1 MSDAGPDAKPE
12 AKLTLPG
19 FLEGMRISTPF
30 GASSLVYGIAFGLLA
45 AQTGFSVLEAATM
58 STLVFSGTAQIAVLQ
73 SWTHALSLLAIAST
87 VLLVNVRYVLMGA
100 AIRPW
105 LAPLGGLKASAALL
119 TIVDGSYA
127 LAVREYHKG
136 NGDAGILMGAGI
148 LSWLCWI
155 AGTIAGFYTGTAIP
169 NPRSVGLDFVIVAFC
184 ASTVAMMVDHIRDY
198 VPAVVALAV
207 VIIFELIMPG
217 PWGVVAA
224 GLAAAFTGAIRYR
237 APAPVAASAGEPK
250 P

>member
-1 MSDAGPDAKPE
+1 MSDAAAGQNPE
-12 AKLTLPG
+12 TRLTASG
-19 FLEGMRISTPF
+19 FMQGVRISTPF
-30 GASSLVYGIAFGLLA
+30 GASSFVYGIAFGLLA

-58 STLVFSGTAQIAVLQ
+58 SLLVFSGTAQIAVLQ

-87 VLLVNVRYVLMGA
+87 VLLVNIRYVLMGA

-127 LAVREYHKG
+127 LAIREYHKG
-136 NGDAGILMGAGI
+136 NGDVGILMGAGI
-148 LSWLCWI
+148 LSWACWI
-155 AGTIAGFYTGTAIP
+155 IGTIAGFFTGTAIP
-169 NPRSVGLDFVIVAFC
+169 NPKNLGLDFVIVAFC

-198 VPAVVALAV
+198 VPAVAALAV
-207 VIIFELIMPG
+207 VVAFELFLPG

-224 GLAAAFTGAIRYR
+224 GLAAAFTGALRYR
-237 APAPVAASAGEPK
+237 APANPNGTPK